1 MFLDSWQDL
10 LRVTVLGALAYL
22 ALVLLLRISGKR
34 TLSKWN
40 AFDLIVTIA
49 LGSTLATI
57 LLSSEVSYLEGVL
70 ALGLLILLQFLIT
83 WLSLRW
89 SWIRR
94 LVKAEPQYL
103 YRDGRFLIETL
114 TRQRVTEAEVRA
126 AVRGAGFVA
135 MEDIA
140 AVVLETD
147 GSVSVLRRSSSGA
160 TSALRDVR

>member
-1 MFLDSWQDL
+1 MFFDSWEDL
-10 LRVTVLGALAYL
+10 LRVIVLGALAYL
-22 ALVLLLRISGKR
+22 ALLLLLRISGKR
-34 TLSKWN
+34 TLSKWT

-57 LLSSEVSYLEGVL
+57 LLSSDVSYFEGVL

-83 WLSLRW
+83 WLCLRW
-89 SWIRR
+89 AWIRQ

-103 YRDGRFLIETL
+103 YCDGRFVVETL
-114 TRQRVTEAEVRA
+114 RTQRVTEAEVRA

-135 MEDIA
+135 LEDIA

-147 GSVSVLRRSSSGA
+147 GSVSVLKRSSSGA
-160 TSALRDVR
+160 SSALADVR

>member
-10 LRVTVLGALAYL
+10 FRVTVLGALAYV

-103 YRDGRFLIETL
+103 YRDGRVLTKTL
-114 TRQRVTEAEVRA
+114 TTERVTEAEVRA

-160 TSALRDVR
+160 TSALTDVR

>member
-1 MFLDSWQDL
+1 MFFDSWQDL
-10 LRVTVLGALAYL
+10 LRVIVLGALAYL
-22 ALVLLLRISGKR
+22 ALVLLLRVSGKR

-40 AFDLIVTIA
+40 SFDLIVTIA

-57 LLSSEVSYLEGVL
+57 LLSSEVSYLEGIL

-83 WLSLRW
+83 WLSVRW
-89 SWIRR
+89 SWVRK
-94 LVKAEPQYL
+94 LAKAEPQYL
-103 YRDGRFLIETL
+103 YRDGRFVSEAL
-114 TRQRVTEAEVRA
+114 TTQRVTEAEVRA

-147 GSVSVLRRSSSGA
+147 GSVSVLKRSSSGA
-160 TSALRDVR
+160 SSALADVR